1 MKSNIM
7 HERFLAVAGL
17 ALVIATAACH
27 KTAPVAQR
35 PPDATP
41 VAQAPTQTPPLQERA
56 AATPAAAPAKPAPQ
70 APAAKPTKPT
80 PQERQTLSEKL
91 ARLEDAL
98 FDYDKSAI
106 RADASTALRDDVGVI
121 RDILTN
127 YPSQKL
133 LIEGHCD
140 ERGSEEYNMAL
151 GDQRARAAQDFLTSM
166 GIPNGQLTVISYGK
180 DRPVCTD
187 KDENCWQRN
196 RRAHVTAAP

>member
-1 MKSNIM
+1 MKRKIM
-7 HERFLAVAGL
+7 KQQLL
-17 ALVIATAACH
+17 ALGSLGVLIATAACH

-41 VAQAPTQTPPLQERA
+41 VAQSPAQT
-56 AATPAAAPAKPAPQ
+56 AAPKQIASAKPAP
-70 APAAKPTKPT
+70 APSKPAAQAQSRPSSPTA
-80 PQERQTLSEKL
+80 QERQTLNEKL

-98 FDYDKSAI
+98 FDYDKSTI

-121 RDILTN
+121 RDILSN

-133 LIEGHCD
+133 LIEGNCD

-151 GDQRARAAQDFLTSM
+151 GDRRARAAQDFLSSM
-166 GIPNGQLTVISYGK
+166 GIPNAQLSVISYGK

-187 KDENCWQRN
+187 ATEACWQRN